1 MAEEDDRLL
10 NLIGI
15 GLVVALVAVIV
26 VGVVIAMN
34 VPANRVEPPD
44 AEWSIR
50 QANETHVRIT
60 HTAGESVDGAALVVT
75 VDGYSRHP
83 PWSREVST
91 GEAVAVKASRS
102 QVVRLYWDGG
112 RADRIQLASRYGAG
126 TRTSTETGT
135 APSAMTGGRVGRVRQ
150 GFTRAAAGFLQQ
162 LADWTR

>member
-1 MAEEDDRLL
+1 MAEKDDRLL

-44 AEWSIR
+44 TEWSIR

-83 PWSREVST
+83 SWT
-91 GEAVAVKASRS
+91 GAVTPDETVGIEASRS

-112 RADRIQLASRYGAG
+112 RADRIQLASRYGPG
-126 TRTSTETGT
+126 TRTSTE
-135 APSAMTGGRVGRVRQ
+135 
-150 GFTRAAAGFLQQ
+150 
-162 LADWTR
+162 

>member
-10 NLIGI
+10 NVIGI
-15 GLVVALVAVIV
+15 GLVVALVVVIA
-26 VGVVIAMN
+26 VGVVIAVN

-91 GEAVAVKASRS
+91 GEAVAVEASRS

-112 RADRIQLASRYGAG
+112 RADRIQLASRYDAG
-126 TRTSTETGT
+126 TRTSTERGT
-135 APSAMTGGRVGRVRQ
+135 QRPSVRWPRRASPSGLYSGGR
-150 GFTRAAAGFLQQ
+150 
-162 LADWTR
+162 

>member
-26 VGVVIAMN
+26 AGVVIAVN

-44 AEWSIR
+44 AEWSFR
-50 QANETHVRIT
+50 QVNETHVRIT
-60 HTAGESVDGAALVVT
+60 HDAGESVDGAAIVVT

-83 PWSREVST
+83 SWGGAVTP
-91 GEAVAVKASRS
+91 GEAVAVEASRS

-112 RADRIQLASRYGAG
+112 RTDRFQLASRYGPG
-126 TRTSTETGT
+126 TRTTTE
-135 APSAMTGGRVGRVRQ
+135 
-150 GFTRAAAGFLQQ
+150 
-162 LADWTR
+162 

>member
-26 VGVVIAMN
+26 VGVVIAVN

-83 PWSREVST
+83 SWT
-91 GEAVAVKASRS
+91 GAVTPGETVAIEASRS

-126 TRTSTETGT
+126 TRTSTERGT
-135 APSAMTGGRVGRVRQ
+135 QRPSVRWPRRASPSGLYSGGR
-150 GFTRAAAGFLQQ
+150 
-162 LADWTR
+162 